1 MRNSFIFI
9 FLIISAFSA
18 CAQTLDEY
26 KAETY
31 IQGKDTLLY
40 RVLMPVNFN
49 PEMEYPVVFVLHG
62 SGERGN
68 DNQAQLTYGSKLFL
82 DSAVRKKFPAIIV
95 FPQCPTNSYWSN
107 VDISSVNGKRTFRF
121 VKGGKPTSAMR
132 SLMGLVENFEDKTYT
147 DDDRFYVG
155 GLSMGGMGTFEILRR
170 MKGEFAAAFPICGG
184 DNLNNV
190 NKYKNIPLWV
200 FHGAK
205 DDIVP
210 PEHSQLIV
218 DALKTKSADVKL
230 TLYPE
235 ANHNSWDQA
244 FAEPQLLPWLFSH
257 RRTNFF

>member
-1 MRNSFIFI
+1 MIFI
-9 FLIISAFSA
+9 LLIIPAFSA
-18 CAQTLDEY
+18 CAQPLDEY
-26 KAETY
+26 KAETF
-31 IQGKDTLLY
+31 IKGNDTLLY

-68 DNQAQLTYGSKLFL
+68 DNLAQLTHGSQPFL
-82 DSAVRKKFPAIIV
+82 DSIVREKFPAIIV

-107 VDISSVNGKRTFRF
+107 VDIATVNGKRTFRF

-132 SLMGLVENFEDKTYT
+132 SLMRLVEDFEDRPYT
-147 DDDRFYVG
+147 DDDRLYVG

-184 DNLNNV
+184 DNPKNV
-190 NKYKNIPLWV
+190 KKYKNIPLWI

-210 PEHSQLIV
+210 SEHSQIV
-218 DALKTKSADVKL
+218 ADALKNQGSDVKF

-257 RRTNFF
+257 VKN